1 MTKGKENPRHC
12 PSCNGV
18 DLVVDQGVIS
28 CKDCG
33 RILEADRHDGTAVV
47 DPKWAASAEQN

>member
-33 RILEADRHDGTAVV
+33 RILEADRHDGTPVI
-47 DPKWAASAEQN
+47 DREWAASAEH